1 MFLNCTTGHSS
12 IQVLRRLM
20 VNVEAFSVIRTAY
33 SSKSAFDVHPT
44 SHHTEQS
51 PFSDQLKAMWFC
63 LKEEVIS
70 VDKSQ
75 HDIPK
80 MTKQG
85 ICDGKVQQSCT
96 DVYHKGKS
104 KVKQNFYRMLYE
116 KFNVF
121 VHEQSDADS
130 ESSM

>member
-1 MFLNCTTGHSS
+1 MFLNCTAGHSS

-33 SSKSAFDVHPT
+33 SSKSAFDVHST

-51 PFSDQLKAMWFC
+51 PFIDQLKTMWFC

-85 ICDGKVQQSCT
+85 ICDGKVQQSCA
-96 DVYHKGKS
+96 DVYQKGKS
-104 KVKQNFYRMLYE
+104 KVKKNFYRMLYE